1 MTLAQAIT
9 GLRAHYG
16 RPRRLP
22 TKDPFALILLENV
35 AYLATPERRRA
46 AFAQLKKKVGL
57 TPSAILAADRATLE
71 EITAHGIMKGQFAKK
86 LRECAVI
93 ATREFGGR
101 LDDVVR
107 LPVAQ
112 AKNALRKFPGIGEPG
127 AEKILLFTG
136 RQPFLAPESN
146 GLRVLT
152 RLGFVHEDKSYA
164 RMYALARDAARG
176 LEPNTAVLQEAHLL
190 LQQHGQSLCT
200 RNAPSCDICPLERD
214 CAYRS

>member
-1 MTLAQAIT
+1 VTLAQAIT
-9 GLRAHYG
+9 GLRAYYG
-16 RPRRLP
+16 RPRKLP
-22 TKDPFALILLENV
+22 AKDPFALILLENF
-35 AYLATPERRRA
+35 AYLATERRRA
-46 AFAQLKKKVGL
+46 AFAQLKKTVGL
-57 TPSAILAADRATLE
+57 TPSDILAADRATLE
-71 EITAHGIMKGQFAKK
+71 AITAHGILKGQFAKK

-112 AKNALRKFPGIGEPG
+112 AKKALRKFPGIGEPG
-127 AEKILLFTG
+127 AEKILLFAG

-152 RLGFVHEDKSYA
+152 RLGFVREESYS

-176 LEPNTAVLQEAHLL
+176 LEPNISVLQEAHLL
-190 LQQHGQSLCT
+190 LLQHGQSLCT
-200 RNAPSCDICPLERD
+200 RNSPSCDICPLERD